1 MTGQLGY
8 RTTGKRD
15 KNIVVLVYY
24 ISFKLDSGQISVLFY
39 YMLFAG
45 HDNCIVFYDFDFGTI
60 KFSSLITF
68 SNICFYIA
76 LDVFALELNDIVHV
90 FTNLPHLHFKGSC
103 LFLKAYIKYT
113 F

>member
-1 MTGQLGY
+1 MTGQLGYRTTGLQDY

-76 LDVFALELNDIVHV
+76 LDVFALE
-90 FTNLPHLHFKGSC
+90 HLVICVNKNVT
-103 LFLKAYIKYT
+103 K
-113 F
+113 